1 MEDRTINIPSQKGRT
16 AIVTGATSGLGY
28 ETALALA
35 KADAQVILAARNEKK
50 ASNTISDIL
59 NEYPQAKLK
68 YMQID
73 TSSLSSVR
81 SFAEQWR
88 RENKG
93 IDMLILNAGISN
105 VPARE
110 VTEDGFERQFAT
122 NYLGHFAL
130 TGLLLPYVKQ
140 EKGSRIVFVSSLSH
154 KRTQLNF
161 DDLQLEKAYNPM
173 VAYSQSKLALLT
185 FALELSK
192 RMNESGSPVS
202 VIPVHP
208 GVAAT
213 GITRGGDRIKP
224 IIQKITKR
232 MFGLVGQS
240 AAEGALPSIF
250 AAASPDAQNGVFY
263 GPDGRGERKGN
274 PAPAIV
280 APYADDREIAG
291 RLWTASEKLTG
302 VHYEI

>member
-1 MEDRTINIPSQKGRT
+1 MENRTINIPSQSGKT

-35 KADAQVILAARNEKK
+35 KADAQVILAARNEEK
-50 ASNTISDIL
+50 AGNTISHIL
-59 NEYPQAKLK
+59 KEYPQAKLRF
-68 YMQID
+68 MQID

-88 RENKG
+88 SENKK

-110 VTEDGFERQFAT
+110 VTADGFERQLAT

-140 EKGSRIVFVSSLSH
+140 EKDSRIVLVSSLSH
-154 KRTQLNF
+154 KRTQLHF

-173 VAYSQSKLALLT
+173 VAYSQSKLAVLT
-185 FALELSK
+185 FAFELAE
-192 RMNESGSPVS
+192 RMKESGSPIS
-202 VIPVHP
+202 VIPAHP

-213 GITRGGDRIKP
+213 GITRGGDRVKP

-232 MFGLVGQS
+232 MFGLVGQT
-240 AAEGALPSIF
+240 AAEGALPIIY
-250 AAASPDAQNGVFY
+250 AAASPDAQSGVFY
-263 GPDGRGERKGN
+263 GPDGRGERKGS
-274 PAPAIV
+274 PAPASF
-280 APYADDREIAG
+280 APYAADRKIAG